1 MSEPRIE
8 APAHRAKWLRKEIER
23 HNTLYYEQA
32 RPEISD
38 QQFDTLFREL
48 RDLEEM
54 HPEIVTEDSPTQR
67 IGGRPSEGFSQI
79 RHAVPMLSLENL
91 FAKEGL
97 EGLRKFVSSVARAV
111 PGEALEWLVE
121 PKVDGVAISLRY
133 EHGLLIS
140 GATRGD
146 GETGDDIGRN
156 LKTVRAIPL
165 RLKGRAPAVIE
176 VRGEVYMTL
185 SGFSRLCDEM
195 RAAGQVPFANPRN
208 AAAGS
213 LKLLDSRVVAR
224 RPLEF
229 VAFGLGEAS
238 EDQTIPP
245 TQQEVLD
252 WLKTLGLRTHAWT
265 KICYSAD
272 EILTAINELDT
283 IRDEFAFETDGAV
296 IKLNNIA
303 LRKRVG
309 DSARAPKWARAW
321 KYVAEQAT
329 TRLRAITVQVGRTGV
344 LTPVAELTPVPLRGS
359 TISRA
364 TLHNEDEIRRKDIRI
379 GDTVIIEKAGE
390 VIPAVVG
397 VVLEDRPPDA
407 QPFDFSAHIGGRCP
421 VCGMPVKRDPKF
433 AVWVC
438 ENPQCPAQKTR
449 RLEYLGKRGA
459 LELDALGGIVAD
471 KLIERGLVDEP
482 LDIFVLQL
490 EELSSLNLGTPAE
503 PRVFGEKNA
512 RKLLEAIARARELPL
527 ARWLHALAIP
537 EVGEETAHD
546 LAAFHDSL
554 EDVAH
559 SRLLRDVVTLDD
571 LRRRM
576 ADANPRAKKNRGK
589 SEAERQELTQ
599 LYQSLSQEA
608 DEIGR
613 RLIESGFAERAKKKD
628 ARDSDAVTKIG
639 PVVAQ
644 AALDWFS
651 SARGKNVLERLGG
664 LGIKPRGGIPSKGQD
679 VFAGKTFVLTG
690 SLEGMARSEAQ
701 ELIRSR
707 GGNVSGS
714 VSHKTD
720 YVIAGPGAGS
730 KLTDAKSLGI
740 KILSEKEFLSL
751 LDEKRL
757 KP

>member
-8 APAHRAKWLRKEIER
+8 APAHRAEWLRKEIER

-38 QQFDTLFREL
+38 QQFDALFREL
-48 RDLEEM
+48 RELEERL
-54 HPEIVTEDSPTQR
+54 PEIVTQDSPTQR

-79 RHAVPMLSLENL
+79 RHAAPMLSLENL

-121 PKVDGVAISLRY
+121 PKIDGVAISLRY
-133 EHGLLIS
+133 EHDLLVS

-146 GETGDDIGRN
+146 GETGDDISRN

-195 RAAGQVPFANPRN
+195 RSAGQVPFANPRN

-229 VAFGLGEAS
+229 VAFGLGEVS

-252 WLKTLGLRTHAWT
+252 WLKTLGLRTHSWT
-265 KICYSAD
+265 KICHSAE

-407 QPFDFSAHIGGRCP
+407 KPFDFSAHIGGRCP

-482 LDIFVLQL
+482 LEIFGLQL

-559 SRLLRDVVTLDD
+559 SPLLRDVVTLDD

-576 ADANPRAKKNRGK
+576 ADANPRTKKNRGK
-589 SEAERQELTQ
+589 SEADRQQLTQ
-599 LYQSLSQEA
+599 LYQSLSQQA

-628 ARDSDAVTKIG
+628 ARDADAVTKIG

-651 SARGKNVLERLGG
+651 SARGKKVLERLRG
-664 LGIKPRGGIPSKGQD
+664 LDINPRGGTLSKGRD

-714 VSHKTD
+714 VSHKTN
-720 YVIAGPGAGS
+720 YLIAGPGAGS
-730 KLTDAKSLGI
+730 KLADAKALGI
-740 KILSEKEFLSL
+740 KILSEKEFLNL

>member
-1 MSEPRIE
+1 MSESRIE
-8 APAHRAKWLRKEIER
+8 TPAQRAEWLRKEIER

-38 QQFDTLFREL
+38 QQFDALFREL
-48 RDLEEM
+48 RDLEER

-97 EGLRKFVSSVARAV
+97 EGLRKFVGSVARAV

-121 PKVDGVAISLRY
+121 PKIDGVAISLRY
-133 EHGLLIS
+133 EHGLLVN

-146 GETGDDIGRN
+146 GEIGDDISRN

-165 RLKGRAPAVIE
+165 RLKGSAPAVIE
-176 VRGEVYMTL
+176 VRGEVFMTL

-195 RAAGQVPFANPRN
+195 RAAGQEPFANPRN

-224 RPLEF
+224 RRLEF
-229 VAFGLGEAS
+229 LAFGLGEVS

-252 WLKTLGLRTHAWT
+252 WLKTLGLRTHTWT
-265 KICYSAD
+265 KVCHSAE
-272 EILTAINELDT
+272 EILAAINELDT
-283 IRDEFAFETDGAV
+283 IRDEFGFETDGAV

-303 LRKRVG
+303 LRRRVG
-309 DSARAPKWARAW
+309 DSSRAPKWARAW

-329 TRLRAITVQVGRTGV
+329 TRLRAITIQVGRTGV

-359 TISRA
+359 KISRA

-397 VVLEDRPPDA
+397 VVLEDRPPGA
-407 QPFDFSAHIGGRCP
+407 KPFDFSAHIGGRCP
-421 VCGMPVKRDPKF
+421 ACGLPVKRDPQF
-433 AVWVC
+433 AVWIC

-471 KLIERGLVDEP
+471 KLIERGLVNEP
-482 LDIFVLQL
+482 LDIFELQPD
-490 EELSSLNLGTPAE
+490 ELSSLNLGTAAE

-559 SRLLRDVVTLDD
+559 SPLLQDVITLDD

-589 SEAERQELTQ
+589 SDAERQELAQ

-613 RLIESGFAERAKKKD
+613 RLIEKAFAERAKKKD
-628 ARDSDAVTKIG
+628 ARDSDAVAKIG

-651 SARGKNVLERLGG
+651 SARGKQVLERLRG
-664 LGIKPRGGIPSKGQD
+664 LDITPRGGTPSKGQD

-690 SLEGMARSEAQ
+690 SLERLARSEAQ

-714 VSHKTD
+714 VSRKTD

-730 KLTDAKSLGI
+730 KLVDAKALGI
-740 KILSEKEFLSL
+740 RILSEQEFLSL
-751 LDEKRL
+751 LDEKRS

>member
-1 MSEPRIE
+1 M
-8 APAHRAKWLRKEIER
+8 
-23 HNTLYYEQA
+23 
-32 RPEISD
+32 
-38 QQFDTLFREL
+38 
-48 RDLEEM
+48 
-54 HPEIVTEDSPTQR
+54 
-67 IGGRPSEGFSQI
+67 
-79 RHAVPMLSLENL
+79 
-91 FAKEGL
+91 
-97 EGLRKFVSSVARAV
+97 
-111 PGEALEWLVE
+111 
-121 PKVDGVAISLRY
+121 
-133 EHGLLIS
+133 
-140 GATRGD
+140 
-146 GETGDDIGRN
+146 
-156 LKTVRAIPL
+156 
-165 RLKGRAPAVIE
+165 
-176 VRGEVYMTL
+176 
-185 SGFSRLCDEM
+185 
-195 RAAGQVPFANPRN
+195 
-208 AAAGS
+208 
-213 LKLLDSRVVAR
+213 
-224 RPLEF
+224 
-229 VAFGLGEAS
+229 
-238 EDQTIPP
+238 
-245 TQQEVLD
+245 
-252 WLKTLGLRTHAWT
+252 
-265 KICYSAD
+265 
-272 EILTAINELDT
+272 
-283 IRDEFAFETDGAV
+283 
-296 IKLNNIA
+296 
-303 LRKRVG
+303 
-309 DSARAPKWARAW
+309 
-321 KYVAEQAT
+321 
-329 TRLRAITVQVGRTGV
+329 RAITVQVGRTGV
-344 LTPVAELTPVPLRGS
+344 LTPVAELAPVPLRGS

-407 QPFDFSAHIGGRCP
+407 KPFDFSAHIGGRCP

-482 LDIFVLQL
+482 LEIFGLQL

-559 SRLLRDVVTLDD
+559 SPLLRDVVTLDD

-589 SEAERQELTQ
+589 SEAERQQLTQ
-599 LYQSLSQEA
+599 LYQSLSQQA

-628 ARDSDAVTKIG
+628 ARDADAVTKIG

-651 SARGKNVLERLGG
+651 SARGKKVLERLRG
-664 LGIKPRGGIPSKGQD
+664 LDINPRGGTLSKGRD

-714 VSHKTD
+714 VSHKTN

-730 KLTDAKSLGI
+730 KLADAKALGI
-740 KILSEKEFLSL
+740 KILSEKEFLNL